1 MDLDYESGS
10 ILGCVRNG
18 EKISIKN
25 SYNNGKLKSIHYD
38 CGGISGDIRANNVYI
53 NNCTNYANIELT
65 NGAHRYS
72 GIASYILYNN
82 YAEICNCI
90 NYGNIIGA
98 RINNYSGIV
107 SNLQGS
113 TNNFGKIYNCI
124 NYGNITTL
132 DTDSNNHGS
141 GIAGICCCGS
151 NLSIENCF
159 NYGDLGNKTVQSV
172 SGIARQAKNI
182 KECANYGT
190 LQGNYEVTGICIDPC
205 YNSNLTIENSF
216 NKGDIYVERRAAGIS
231 THYAANVKNSYNTRK
246 NLWNGR

>member
-18 EKISIKN
+18 ENISIKN

-38 CGGISGDIRANNVYI
+38 SGGISGDIRANNVYI

-72 GIASYILYNN
+72 GIVSYILYNN

-90 NYGNIIGA
+90 NYGNIVGNY
-98 RINNYSGIV
+98 INYYAGISSNILSANGNSGKV
-107 SNLQGS
+107 
-113 TNNFGKIYNCI
+113 YNCI
-124 NYGNITTL
+124 NYGNITTF
-132 DTDSNNHGS
+132 DDASNAQTG
-141 GIAGICCCGS
+141 GIAGICCYGE

-159 NYGDLGNKTVQSV
+159 NYGDLGKETIRTV
-172 SGIARQAKNI
+172 SGIAIGTKII

-190 LQGNYEVTGICIDPC
+190 LQGIYEVTGICRGGY
-205 YNSNLTIENSF
+205 YNSDLTIENSF
-216 NKGDIYVERRAAGIS
+216 NKGDIYAVREAAGIS
-231 THYAANVKNSYNTRK
+231 LESYRNIKNSYNARK
-246 NLWNGR
+246 NLWISR